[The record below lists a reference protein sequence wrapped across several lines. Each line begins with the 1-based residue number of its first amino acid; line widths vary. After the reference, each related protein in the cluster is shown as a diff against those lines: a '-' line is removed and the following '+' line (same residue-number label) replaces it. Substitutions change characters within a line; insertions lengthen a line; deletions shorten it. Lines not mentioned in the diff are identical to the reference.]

1 MDKSG
6 KSILWFLG
14 ACLIFTE
21 GTIAAIA
28 KVSST
33 ISGGW
38 ILLFGF
44 LSLMTVLTALL
55 TMFDRNPAFILAG
68 QGELVPLSILQAIA
82 LNNNPTLLK
91 YLITRLPPSIWI
103 HGETDAEED
112 KQENVPEPEVSDTE
126 VDESEVT
133 DESEQREFREAL
145 KNLDTD

>member
-1 MDKSG
+1 
-6 KSILWFLG
+6 
-14 ACLIFTE
+14 
-21 GTIAAIA
+21 
-28 KVSST
+28 
-33 ISGGW
+33 
-38 ILLFGF
+38 
-44 LSLMTVLTALL
+44 
-55 TMFDRNPAFILAG
+55 MFDRNPAFILAG